1 MSVRH
6 GFGIDLFRVYAYNP
20 NQMFLPNHDKVFGS
34 HFLKIVPPTV
44 KSKDD
49 RAKNYYQEYDISRT
63 HWKSV
68 DRPEF
73 RCNSRSDKE
82 NTTKCL
88 TEYLENKIGC
98 SMGLQ
103 GSLSGSKKLSVY
115 IKVNASRNDHNPF
128 TDVTQL
134 HSLKLMPT

>member
-1 MSVRH
+1 MRVWLNIQIES
-6 GFGIDLFRVYAYNP
+6 FRVFVYTP
-20 NQMFLPNHDKVFGS
+20 NQMFLPNNDRVFGS
-34 HFLKIVPPTV
+34 HYLKIIPPSDTF
-44 KSKDD
+44 KD
-49 RAKNYYQEYDISRT
+49 YYQEYDISRT

-73 RCNSRSDKE
+73 RCNSRSEKE

-103 GSLSGSKKLSVY
+103 GSLSGSKKLSV
-115 IKVNASRNDHNPF
+115 
-128 TDVTQL
+128 
-134 HSLKLMPT
+134 

>member
-1 MSVRH
+1 MSVWH
-6 GFGIDLFRVYAYNP
+6 AFGIDSFRVYAYNP
-20 NQMFLPNHDKVFGS
+20 NQMFLPNDDRVFGS
-34 HFLKIVPPTV
+34 YFLKIIPPSDV
-44 KSKDD
+44 
-49 RAKNYYQEYDISRT
+49 RKNYYQEYDISRT

-73 RCNSRSDKE
+73 RCNSHNEKE

-103 GSLSGSKKLSVY
+103 ESRSGSKKSSV
-115 IKVNASRNDHNPF
+115 
-128 TDVTQL
+128 
-134 HSLKLMPT
+134 